1 MSLKESRNSNFSNN
15 LLTGFLAIILATLVA
30 ACGAQTSPAPAAE
43 EKTVSK
49 TEANTDKSEAAAD
62 AAEPETLILMSHDS
76 FDVSPEVISAFEEK
90 NKAKIE
96 FLNAGDAGATLNQA
110 ILSKENPLA
119 DVFWGVDNTFFSR
132 AIDAGIF
139 EAYDSPRL
147 GDLTDELKLDP
158 QNRLIPVDYGDVCLN
173 YDKGWFEEKKLAPPG
188 NLEDLVKAEYAG
200 LTVVENPATSS
211 PGLAFLMATVA
222 QFGESG
228 YLDYWQQLA
237 DNEVLVVNGWS
248 DAYYSEFTR
257 YEGAHPLV
265 VSYASSPPAEVFFAE
280 EAMDTAP
287 TGSVVGNGSCFRQI
301 EFIGILAG
309 TEKRDLAEKF
319 IDFMLSSQFQEDIP
333 LKMFVFPA
341 NKNAA
346 LPDVFVEHAQTAS
359 NPATLPPEDIAAH
372 REDWIN
378 AWTETVLR

>member
-1 MSLKESRNSNFSNN
+1 MSLKESRKSNFSNN